1 MKIVTEQPKVSC
13 PTCGG
18 PEGFAPRRRHKHQDG
33 SSTFGW
39 AVDDAGRPP
48 VVGPCQ
54 ACFAVEKSLTALV
67 SMPFGVIAV
76 QLAGAASVAGDGGRV
91 ALAALL
97 NAAASAAQSME
108 G

>member
-1 MKIVTEQPKVSC
+1 MKVVTEQPKVTC

-18 PEGFAPRRRHKHQDG
+18 PEGHAPRRRHKNEDG

-48 VVGPCQ
+48 VVGPCNV
-54 ACFAVEKSLTALV
+54 CFGVEKALTQLAA
-67 SMPFGVIAV
+67 MPFGVIAV
-76 QLAGAASVAGDGGRV
+76 QLASAASVAGDGGR
-91 ALAALL
+91 AALSAL
-97 NAAASAAQSME
+97 FNAAASAAQSME